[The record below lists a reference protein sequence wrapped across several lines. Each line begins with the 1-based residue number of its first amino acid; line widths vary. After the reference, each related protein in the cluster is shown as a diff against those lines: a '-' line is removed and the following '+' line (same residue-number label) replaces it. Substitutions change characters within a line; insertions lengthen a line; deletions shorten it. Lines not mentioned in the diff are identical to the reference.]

1 MPVAAERDE
10 QVRTE
15 GVTRP
20 LPCVRVRF
28 GWLGF
33 DS

>member
-15 GVTRP
+15 GSPAPFRAFVSG
-20 LPCVRVRF
+20 LA
-28 GWLGF
+28 G
-33 DS
+33 